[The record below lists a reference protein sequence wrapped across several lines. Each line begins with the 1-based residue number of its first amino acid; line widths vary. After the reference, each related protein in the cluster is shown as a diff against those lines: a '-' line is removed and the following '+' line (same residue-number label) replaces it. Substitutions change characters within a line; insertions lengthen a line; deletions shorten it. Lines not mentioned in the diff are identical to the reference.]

1 LEVGKEKTQ
10 VDGSDILILSIL
22 WRQGGDEMRVK
33 MFWEW
38 LHNIGYSDN
47 ELDNLPI
54 NHLVALQDEY
64 IMLMYGDN

>member
-1 LEVGKEKTQ
+1 
-10 VDGSDILILSIL
+10 
-22 WRQGGDEMRVK
+22 MRVK

-38 LHNIGYSDN
+38 LHNIGYNDN